1 MVGPDLEV
9 NPDFIDVLL
18 QSVSFDGYIQSKRDR
33 PNCLSENGGLSCWVI
48 DLTNCWTF
56 VHCPQVLCGCHSGLK
71 CHMLTIS
78 PLAKGHQL
86 KQKEKVK
93 CINVRVVDFDFR
105 PWRCLVEFFTK
116 FIDLRHMSNIFLR
129 IPAFYC
135 TYTNMRTALYALWVS
150 CVLFSLD
157 FGIRDESRSIFIVD
171 PSFTWLF
178 CFVCSPVVL
187 VWLADDGWQWLPVG
201 FSLCCVNFF

>member
-1 MVGPDLEV
+1 MQNFMHLIYRRRVSLVRRQQCSKRYAGERV
-9 NPDFIDVLL
+9 NRRIHFICNGFGGTCYGFRVCFQNLTLQIIHSRRQFDCGQADWWNGGSRFGSEPWFHWCAL

-116 FIDLRHMSNIFLR
+116 F
-129 IPAFYC
+129 Y
-135 TYTNMRTALYALWVS
+135 
-150 CVLFSLD
+150 
-157 FGIRDESRSIFIVD
+157 
-171 PSFTWLF
+171 
-178 CFVCSPVVL
+178 
-187 VWLADDGWQWLPVG
+187 
-201 FSLCCVNFF
+201 